1 MSAENEGHVYR
12 AWNGVIIQT
21 RDGAELV
28 LDKMYTILNESGH
41 VTVSTL
47 YDLVDIVGTYIDA
60 QWGWH
65 DLQNVEVRS
74 VSGGYL
80 LDLPKPEPIDYGRS
94 ISSRKEKPMSDENN
108 RLTDRTWVYE
118 WDPVFHSGETE
129 RAEMKD
135 VTSKF
140 DAPLEAGPILNFMLA
155 NACGVDCVDP
165 ENEGYQ
171 QFDLESNEFTHRFI
185 ARLDRIDLIAN
196 KFYYDIKAVYVA

>member
-1 MSAENEGHVYR
+1 MNAETKTYTDRTWNEIVLETRGEAEMVLAEMSK
-12 AWNGVIIQT
+12 
-21 RDGAELV
+21 L
-28 LDKMYTILNESGH
+28 LDLYGL
-41 VTVSTL
+41 VTVSDL
-47 YDLVDIVGTYIDA
+47 YDLVDIVGTYIDT
-60 QWGWH
+60 QQGWH
-65 DLQNVEVRS
+65 DLQNAEVRS
-74 VSGGYL
+74 ASEGYL
-80 LDLPKPEPIDYGRS
+80 LSLPKPEPIDYGRS

-155 NACGVDCVDP
+155 NTTGFRCVDP
-165 ENEGYQ
+165 ENEGYDR
-171 QFDLESNEFTHRFI
+171 FDVGTYRFI
-185 ARLDRIDLIAN
+185 ARLERIDLLRD